1 MTSNL
6 LSLDEYLESR
16 KTLVDQALELYLP
29 AESTEP
35 PVIFRSA
42 RYSVFA
48 GGKRLRP
55 ILCIGA
61 AEAVGGPIDAV
72 MPAACALEL
81 IHTYSLIH
89 DDLPA
94 MDDDDFRRGKPT
106 SHKVFGEAVAILA
119 GDALL
124 TDAFRIIAGRTPV
137 GAVKA
142 ETLLQVIQEVALAA
156 GWFGMVGGQVVDIE
170 SEGKAPDEKRLNF
183 IHTRKTGA
191 LITVSL
197 RAGALLGGADADAL
211 DALTEY
217 GRHVGLAFQVADD
230 ILNVE
235 GDAKALGKGTGSDR
249 SRGKLTYPALV
260 GVETSKRVAAELVE
274 KAVEDLRAFDE
285 RAEPLRR
292 IAQFIVERRT

>member
-94 MDDDDFRRGKPT
+94 MDDDDMRRGKPT

-137 GAVKA
+137 GAVRA

-170 SEGKAPDEKRLNF
+170 SEGKALDEKTLSF

-211 DALTEY
+211 DVLTEY
-217 GRHVGLAFQVADD
+217 GRHVGLAFQIADD

-274 KAVEDLRAFDE
+274 KAVEDLRPLDE
-285 RAEPLRR
+285 RAEPLRK
-292 IAQFIVERRT
+292 IARFIVERKR

>member
-94 MDDDDFRRGKPT
+94 MDDDDMRRGKPT

-137 GAVKA
+137 GAVRA

-170 SEGKAPDEKRLNF
+170 SEGKALDEKTLSF

-217 GRHVGLAFQVADD
+217 GRHVGLAFQIADD

>member
-1 MTSNL
+1 MASNTL
-6 LSLDEYLESR
+6 VLDGYLETR
-16 KTLVDQALELYLP
+16 KALVDQALELYLP
-29 AESTEP
+29 AESIEP

-55 ILCIGA
+55 ILCIA
-61 AEAVGGPIDAV
+61 ATEAVGGPIDTV
-72 MPAACALEL
+72 MPTACALEL

-94 MDDDDFRRGKPT
+94 MDNDDYRRGKPT

-124 TDAFRIIAGRTPV
+124 TDAFRIIAGQTP
-137 GAVKA
+137 A
-142 ETLLQVIQEVALAA
+142 ENVPARKLLQVIQEVALAA
-156 GWFGMVGGQVVDIE
+156 GWFGMVAGQVADIE
-170 SEGKAPDEKRLNF
+170 SEGKAPDDKTLHF

-197 RAGALLGGADADAL
+197 RAGAILGGANDDEL

-217 GRHVGLAFQVADD
+217 GRHVGLAFQIADD

-235 GDAKALGKGTGSDR
+235 GDAKALGKSTGSDR

-260 GVETSKRVAAELVE
+260 GVETSRRVATELVE
-274 KAVEDLRAFDE
+274 KAILDLQAMDE
-285 RAEPLRR
+285 RSEPLRM
-292 IAQFIVERRT
+292 IARFIVDRKT

>member
-1 MTSNL
+1 MTRNL
-6 LSLDEYLESR
+6 ISLDEYLESR

-94 MDDDDFRRGKPT
+94 MDDDDTRRGKPT
-106 SHKVFGEAVAILA
+106 SHRVFGEAVAILA

-124 TDAFRIIAGRTPV
+124 TDAFRIIAGHTPV
-137 GAVKA
+137 GFVRA

-170 SEGKAPDEKRLNF
+170 SEGKAPDEKTLHF

-217 GRHVGLAFQVADD
+217 GRHVGLAFQIADD

-235 GDAKALGKGTGSDR
+235 GDARSLGKGTGSDR

-260 GVETSKRVAAELVE
+260 GVETSKRVASELVE
-274 KAVEDLRAFDE
+274 KAVEDLRALDE
-285 RAEPLRR
+285 RAEPLRM
-292 IAQFIVERRT
+292 IARFIVDRKT

>member
-6 LSLDEYLESR
+6 ISLDEYLESR

-35 PVIFRSA
+35 PVIFKSA

-48 GGKRLRP
+48 GGKRIRP

-94 MDDDDFRRGKPT
+94 MDDDDTRRGKPT

-124 TDAFRIIAGRTPV
+124 TDAFRLIAGRTPV
-137 GAVKA
+137 GAVRA

-170 SEGKAPDEKRLNF
+170 SEGKATDEKTLSF

-217 GRHVGLAFQVADD
+217 GRHVGLAFQIADD

>member
-94 MDDDDFRRGKPT
+94 MDDDDMRRGKPT

-137 GAVKA
+137 GAVRA

-170 SEGKAPDEKRLNF
+170 SEGKALDEKTLSF

-217 GRHVGLAFQVADD
+217 GRHVGLAFQIADD

-274 KAVEDLRAFDE
+274 KAVEDLRPLDE
-285 RAEPLRR
+285 RAEPLRK
-292 IAQFIVERRT
+292 IARFIVERKR

>member
-1 MTSNL
+1 
-6 LSLDEYLESR
+6 
-16 KTLVDQALELYLP
+16 
-29 AESTEP
+29 
-35 PVIFRSA
+35 
-42 RYSVFA
+42 
-48 GGKRLRP
+48 
-55 ILCIGA
+55 
-61 AEAVGGPIDAV
+61 

-94 MDDDDFRRGKPT
+94 MDNDDTRRGKPT

-124 TDAFRIIAGRTPV
+124 TDAFRIIAGRTPL
-137 GAVKA
+137 GIVKP
-142 ETLLQVIQEVALAA
+142 ETLLQVIQELSLAA

-170 SEGKAPDEKRLNF
+170 SEGKAPEEKTLNF

-217 GRHVGLAFQVADD
+217 GRHVGLAFQIADD

-260 GVETSKRVAAELVE
+260 GLEDSRRLAAELVE
-274 KAVEDLRAFDE
+274 KALGDLSALDE
-285 RAEPLRR
+285 RAEPLRM
-292 IAQFIVERRT
+292 IARFIVERKT

>member
-6 LSLDEYLESR
+6 ISLDEYLESR

-61 AEAVGGPIDAV
+61 AESVGGPLDAV

-94 MDDDDFRRGKPT
+94 MDDDDTRRGKPT

-137 GAVKA
+137 GVVRA

-170 SEGKAPDEKRLNF
+170 SEGKAPDEKTLNF

-217 GRHVGLAFQVADD
+217 GRHVGLAFQIADD

-235 GDAKALGKGTGSDR
+235 GDTKALGKGTGSDR

-274 KAVEDLRAFDE
+274 KAVEDHGALDE
-285 RAEPLRR
+285 RAEPLRK
-292 IAQFIVERRT
+292 IARFIVERKR

>member
-1 MTSNL
+1 MITNPK
-6 LSLDEYLESR
+6 SLDEYLQSR

-35 PVIFRSA
+35 SVIFRSA

-94 MDDDDFRRGKPT
+94 MDNDDTRRGKPT
-106 SHKVFGEAVAILA
+106 SHKIFGEAVAILA

-124 TDAFRIIAGRTPV
+124 TDAFRIIAGRTPLGV
-137 GAVKA
+137 VKP
-142 ETLLQVIQEVALAA
+142 ETLLQVIQELALAA
-156 GWFGMVGGQVVDIE
+156 GWFGMVGGQVADIE
-170 SEGKAPDEKRLNF
+170 SEGKAPEEKTLHF

-197 RAGALLGGADADAL
+197 RAGALLGGADAAAL

-217 GRHVGLAFQVADD
+217 GRHVGLAFQIADD

-249 SRGKLTYPALV
+249 DRGKLTYPALV
-260 GVETSKRVAAELVE
+260 GMETSKRVAAELVE
-274 KAVEDLRAFDE
+274 KALGDLSALDE
-285 RAEPLRR
+285 RAEPLRM
-292 IAQFIVERRT
+292 IARFIVERKT

>member
-6 LSLDEYLESR
+6 ISLDEYLESR

-35 PVIFRSA
+35 PVIFKSA

-94 MDDDDFRRGKPT
+94 MDDDDTRRGKPT

-124 TDAFRIIAGRTPV
+124 TDAFRLIAGRTPV
-137 GAVKA
+137 GAVRA

-170 SEGKAPDEKRLNF
+170 SEGKAPDEKTLSF

-217 GRHVGLAFQVADD
+217 GRHVGLAFQIADD